1 MMRKAIIF
9 LSEVTWWGIGG
20 ITWLGAM
27 ATGWSQ
33 GGWRGVIM
41 GALAGGLGVICTLGL
56 VMVLYDISTSLRL
69 LAGRKLKN

>member
-1 MMRKAIIF
+1 MRKAIIF

-20 ITWLGAM
+20 ITWLGAIM
-27 ATGWSQ
+27 TGWGQ
-33 GGWRGVIM
+33 GGWRGAIM

-56 VMVLYDISTSLRL
+56 VMVLYDISNSLRL